1 MKKFLA
7 ILLIATIACLVTE
20 ETSDDIVLQRNP
32 FRKIGKGIKNVVKGT
47 GKVVKEVGK
56 GTGKVVKE
64 VGKGTGKVVKE
75 VGKGTGKVVKEVG
88 KGTGKVGKGLVRGLE
103 KFVKGASKVV
113 KQAINFLK
121 QTGIWDQVVEKVV
134 ELGKNAANAFCS
146 KYGGPTAGELCS
158 QAIDFIASKLNKK

>member
-20 ETSDDIVLQRNP
+20 EASDDIVLQRNP

-56 GTGKVVKE
+56 DI
-64 VGKGTGKVVKE
+64 
-75 VGKGTGKVVKEVG
+75 
-88 KGTGKVGKGLVRGLE
+88 GKVGKGLAKGLE

>member
-20 ETSDDIVLQRNP
+20 EASDDIVLQRNP
-32 FRKIGKGIKNVVKGT
+32 FKGIKRGIKNVV
-47 GKVVKEVGK
+47 
-56 GTGKVVKE
+56 
-64 VGKGTGKVVKE
+64 
-75 VGKGTGKVVKEVG
+75 KGTGKVVKEVG

-121 QTGIWDQVVEKVV
+121 QTGIWDKVIEKVV
-134 ELGKNAANAFCS
+134 QLGKTAAFGFCS

>member
-20 ETSDDIVLQRNP
+20 EASDDIVLQRNP

-56 GTGKVVKE
+56 GTGKV
-64 VGKGTGKVVKE
+64 
-75 VGKGTGKVVKEVG
+75 
-88 KGTGKVGKGLVRGLE
+88 GKGLAKGLE

>member
-20 ETSDDIVLQRNP
+20 EASDDIVLQRNP
-32 FRKIGKGIKNVVKGT
+32 FRKIGKGIKNVV
-47 GKVVKEVGK
+47 
-56 GTGKVVKE
+56 
-64 VGKGTGKVVKE
+64 
-75 VGKGTGKVVKEVG
+75 KGTGKVVKEVG

-121 QTGIWDQVVEKVV
+121 QTGIWDKVIEKVV
-134 ELGKNAANAFCS
+134 QLGKTAAFGFCS

-158 QAIDFIASKLNKK
+158 HAIDFIANKLNKK

>member
-20 ETSDDIVLQRNP
+20 EASDDIVLQRNP
-32 FRKIGKGIKNVVKGT
+32 FRKIGKGIKNVV
-47 GKVVKEVGK
+47 K

-121 QTGIWDQVVEKVV
+121 QTGIWDKVIEKVV
-134 ELGKNAANAFCS
+134 QLGKTAAFGFCS

-158 QAIDFIASKLNKK
+158 HAIDFIASKLNKK

>member
-20 ETSDDIVLQRNP
+20 EASDDIVLQRNP
-32 FRKIGKGIKNVVKGT
+32 FRKIGKGIKNVV
-47 GKVVKEVGK
+47 K

>member
-20 ETSDDIVLQRNP
+20 EASDDIVLQRNP
-32 FRKIGKGIKNVVKGT
+32 FRKIGKGIKNVV
-47 GKVVKEVGK
+47 
-56 GTGKVVKE
+56 
-64 VGKGTGKVVKE
+64 
-75 VGKGTGKVVKEVG
+75 KGTGKVVKEVG

-121 QTGIWDQVVEKVV
+121 QTGIWDQVIEKVV

-158 QAIDFIASKLNKK
+158 HAIDFIASKLNKK

>member
-20 ETSDDIVLQRNP
+20 EASDDIVLQRNP
-32 FRKIGKGIKNVVKGT
+32 FRKIGKGIKNVV
-47 GKVVKEVGK
+47 
-56 GTGKVVKE
+56 
-64 VGKGTGKVVKE
+64 KGTGKVVKE

-146 KYGGPTAGELCS
+146 QYGGPTAGELCS